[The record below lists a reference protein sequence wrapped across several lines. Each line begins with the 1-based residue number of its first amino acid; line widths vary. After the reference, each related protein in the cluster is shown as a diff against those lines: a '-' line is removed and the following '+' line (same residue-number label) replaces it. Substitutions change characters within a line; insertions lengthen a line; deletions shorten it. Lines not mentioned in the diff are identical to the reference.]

1 MRALQREL
9 LKTRSE
15 LVQTKQ
21 KATVFNKMVHRA
33 HDKAIVTFLNIIKQK
48 KTLEQENQILLQSL
62 KNFNAVCNKQKM
74 TIRKRVSTIKT
85 LQKASKELHMTGLE
99 SIQHRRNPH
108 IIRVAD
114 I

>member
-21 KATVFNKMVHRA
+21 KAALFNKMVHRA
-33 HDKAIVTFLNIIKQK
+33 HDKAIVTFSNIIKQK
-48 KTLEQENQILLQSL
+48 KTLEQENKILLQSL

-74 TIRKRVSTIKT
+74 TIRKRVITIKT
-85 LQKASKELHMTGLE
+85 LQKASKELHMTG